1 MLTRA
6 AVVGSPVAHSLSP
19 VLHRAAYDELGL
31 ADWSYERVEVP
42 AGGLQ
47 RLLESLGPE
56 WVGLS
61 VTMPGKEEALA
72 GADVP
77 SGSALAVGAANTL
90 VRRPEGWYADN
101 TDVDG
106 LRPALVE
113 AGVEGAHRALVLG
126 GGATARSALLALHGL
141 GVRAADVLV
150 RDRLRP
156 QTAELLESL
165 GLDARVRR
173 LADGIPLGG
182 TEVVVSTLPGG
193 APAPPVHDGGP
204 HRPVVM
210 DVSYAPWPSALADA
224 VAQATQGRVPV
235 VRGTRM
241 LLHQAARQV
250 KLMTG
255 RRPPTSVMD
264 EALGRAIGERAGR

>member
-72 GADVP
+72 GADVH

-90 VRRPEGWYADN
+90 VRRPVGWYADN

-106 LRPALVE
+106 LRTALVE
-113 AGVEGAHRALVLG
+113 AGVEGARRALVLG

-165 GLDARVRR
+165 GLDARVRS

-193 APAPPVHDGGP
+193 APAPPVHDGGL

-250 KLMTG
+250 ELMTG